1 MEKVEAAT
9 ARPASPLTERQ
20 EARRRRILRA
30 SAQLAGRG
38 GFDAV
43 QMREVA
49 ESSQVALGTL
59 YRYFPSK
66 IHLLVA
72 TMQDQLEHMHGTL
85 RKRPPAGETP
95 GERVAET
102 LMRAFRALQREPHL
116 ADAMV
121 RALTFADR
129 SVSPEVDQV
138 SRQTTAIILDA
149 MGREHPTPA
158 QLSAVRVIE
167 HTWHSALITWLS
179 GRASIA
185 QVKVDIETVCRLIDL
200 TDPET
205 PHDAPRLAGLPG
217 ALRPPRP
224 GGHGGAP
231 RPSRPRRHPRRRR
244 LPGPPGRHDPPGL
257 PRRHRR
263 TGPRLAPPRHGHLPP
278 RPGRRPRP
286 GWARGRR
293 EFPILPPDSKATDPA
308 WVPVRDTNPGNLP
321 SRIAEATGSPE
332 FITVSLDEH
341 RLCAVSEEEYD
352 YWVVRHTFG
361 SGAPVAEV

>member
-1 MEKVEAAT
+1 MSADAKVEAPEAAT
-9 ARPASPLTERQ
+9 ARPSSPPPSAPLTERQ
-20 EARRRRILRA
+20 EARRRRILHA
-30 SAQLAGRG
+30 SAQLASRG

-66 IHLLVA
+66 VHLLVA

-85 RKRPPAGETP
+85 RKKPPTGDTAA
-95 GERVAET
+95 ERVAET

-138 SRQTTAIILDA
+138 SRQTTAIILDS
-149 MGREHPTPA
+149 MGFGEGEGGGAGESGRGRPTPE

-185 QVKVDIETVCRLIDL
+185 QVKIDIETVCRLIDL
-200 TDPET
+200 TDP
-205 PHDAPRLAGLPG
+205 
-217 ALRPPRP
+217 
-224 GGHGGAP
+224 
-231 RPSRPRRHPRRRR
+231 
-244 LPGPPGRHDPPGL
+244 
-257 PRRHRR
+257 
-263 TGPRLAPPRHGHLPP
+263 
-278 RPGRRPRP
+278 
-286 GWARGRR
+286 AR
-293 EFPILPPDSKATDPA
+293 
-308 WVPVRDTNPGNLP
+308 N
-321 SRIAEATGSPE
+321 
-332 FITVSLDEH
+332 
-341 RLCAVSEEEYD
+341 
-352 YWVVRHTFG
+352 
-361 SGAPVAEV
+361 

>member
-1 MEKVEAAT
+1 MSADAKVEAPEAPT
-9 ARPASPLTERQ
+9 ARPSSPLPSAPLTERQ
-20 EARRRRILRA
+20 EARRRRILHA
-30 SAQLAGRG
+30 SAQLASRG

-66 IHLLVA
+66 VHLLVA

-85 RKRPPAGETP
+85 RKKPPTGDTAA
-95 GERVAET
+95 ERVAET

-138 SRQTTAIILDA
+138 SRQTTAIILDS
-149 MGREHPTPA
+149 MGFGEGEGGGTGAGESGRGRPTPE

-185 QVKVDIETVCRLIDL
+185 QVKIDIETVCRLIDL
-200 TDPET
+200 TDP
-205 PHDAPRLAGLPG
+205 
-217 ALRPPRP
+217 
-224 GGHGGAP
+224 
-231 RPSRPRRHPRRRR
+231 
-244 LPGPPGRHDPPGL
+244 
-257 PRRHRR
+257 
-263 TGPRLAPPRHGHLPP
+263 
-278 RPGRRPRP
+278 
-286 GWARGRR
+286 AR
-293 EFPILPPDSKATDPA
+293 S
-308 WVPVRDTNPGNLP
+308 
-321 SRIAEATGSPE
+321 
-332 FITVSLDEH
+332 
-341 RLCAVSEEEYD
+341 
-352 YWVVRHTFG
+352 
-361 SGAPVAEV
+361 